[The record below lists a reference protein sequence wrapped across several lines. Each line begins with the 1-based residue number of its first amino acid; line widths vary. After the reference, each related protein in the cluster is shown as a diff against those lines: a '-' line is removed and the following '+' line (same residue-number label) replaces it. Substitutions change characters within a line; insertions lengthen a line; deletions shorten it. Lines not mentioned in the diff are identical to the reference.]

1 MNRSEVI
8 AATRDALNRCLGTA
22 ASASLLQHLQVSL
35 GISRAQIESGCLR
48 YTLESF
54 ESDND
59 IYADVATHVAMW
71 IEYQNSQGIHAR
83 RQSLV
88 LHELQQALPRSIADI
103 GFGAPTRY
111 VHDFVLASP
120 GVVVDLL
127 DKYPAAIA
135 VGRALLEYFGTG
147 SPGAVRF
154 GLHDMDVDPPVAD
167 RDCYLLL
174 DSIEHA
180 AEPTRYLRETVSVAR
195 PRALFLFH
203 LPIGPLIP
211 SHSMAWESDR
221 DARRWLES
229 VGLQVDGTEFSSPN
243 PQTDLFAGNGVSLK
257 DLFVVA
263 RKQPR

>member
-8 AATRDALNRCLGTA
+8 AATHDALNRCLGTA

-35 GISRAQIESGCLR
+35 GISRAQIEAGCLH

-71 IEYQNSQGIHAR
+71 IEYQNPRGIHAR

-111 VHDFVLASP
+111 VRDFVLATP

-127 DKYPAAIA
+127 DKYPAAIE
-135 VGRALLEYFGTG
+135 VGRSLLEYFGAG
-147 SPGAVRF
+147 SQGAVRF
-154 GLHDMDVDPPVAD
+154 GLHDMDADPPLGG

-180 AEPTRYLRETVSVAR
+180 AEPTRYLRATISVAR
-195 PRALFLFH
+195 ARALFLFH

-211 SHSMAWESDR
+211 SHSMAWENDR
-221 DARRWLES
+221 EARLWLES
-229 VGLQVDGTEFSSPN
+229 LGLRVDRTEFNSPN
-243 PQTDLFAGNGVSLK
+243 PQVDLFAGNGVDLK

-263 RKQPR
+263 RKR

>member
-1 MNRSEVI
+1 MNRSEVV
-8 AATRDALNRCLGTA
+8 AATHEALNRYLGTA
-22 ASASLLQHLQVSL
+22 ASAALLQHLQISL
-35 GISRAQIESGCLR
+35 GISRAQIEKGCLH

-71 IEYQNSQGIHAR
+71 IEYQNPRGIHAR

-111 VHDFVLASP
+111 VHDFVLATP

-127 DKYPAAIA
+127 DKYPAAIE
-135 VGRALLEYFGTG
+135 VGRSLLEYFGAG
-147 SPGAVRF
+147 SQGAVRF
-154 GLHDMDVDPPVAD
+154 GLHDMDVDLPVGD

-180 AEPTRYLRETVSVAR
+180 AEPTRYLRATVSVAR
-195 PRALFLFH
+195 ARALFLFH

-211 SHSMAWESDR
+211 SHSMAWENDR
-221 DARRWLES
+221 EARLWLES
-229 VGLQVDGTEFSSPN
+229 LGLRVDRTEFNSPN
-243 PQTDLFAGNGVSLK
+243 PQVDLFAGNGVDLK

-263 RKQPR
+263 RKR

>member
-1 MNRSEVI
+1 MSSRVDDVI
-8 AATRDALNRCLGTA
+8 SATRDALNRYFGTA
-22 ASASLLQHLQVSL
+22 AGASLLRHLQIGL
-35 GISRAQIESGCLR
+35 GISRAQIETGCLH
-48 YTLESF
+48 YTLDSF
-54 ESDND
+54 ESDNA
-59 IYADVATHVAMW
+59 IYADVATHIAMW
-71 IEYQNSQGIHAR
+71 IEYQNAQGIHAR
-83 RQSLV
+83 RQALV
-88 LHELQQALPRSIADI
+88 LHELQQALPRAIADI

-111 VHDFVLASP
+111 VRDYVLASP

-127 DKYPAAIA
+127 DKYPAAIE
-135 VGRALLEYFGTG
+135 VGRSLLDYFGAG

-154 GLHDMDVDPPVAD
+154 GLHDMDVDPPVED

-180 AEPTRYLRETVSVAR
+180 AEPTRYLRATVSVAR

-211 SHSMAWESDR
+211 SHSMAWENDR

-229 VGLQVDGTEFSSPN
+229 VGLEVDSTAFSSPD
-243 PQTDLFAGNGVSLK
+243 PEVDLFAASGVNLQ

-263 RKQPR
+263 RKR